1 MAGKNGP
8 KCTLSIRGKGVRGRG
23 VHGREM
29 SSNLYAEAWKLMGS
43 VQMVFW
49 GTRNVQFAHL
59 NLPLPV
65 PHTPRAMLL
74 CAHFHR
80 MLIGAAMSAKGG
92 ASAAGPLGLL
102 S

>member
-43 VQMVFW
+43 VQMVI
-49 GTRNVQFAHL
+49 L
-59 NLPLPV
+59 
-65 PHTPRAMLL
+65 
-74 CAHFHR
+74 
-80 MLIGAAMSAKGG
+80 
-92 ASAAGPLGLL
+92 
-102 S
+102 